1 MLEIALRHELLY
13 HKVQSREEFLEPS
26 RGSLVFLEHKLA
38 IYSKKKKKKTK
49 ISTLRITERNA
60 DLLCY

>member
-38 IYSKKKKKKTK
+38 IYYKKKKKDKNKYT
-49 ISTLRITERNA
+49 
-60 DLLCY
+60 

>member
-26 RGSLVFLEHKLA
+26 HGSLVFLEQKLA
-38 IYSKKKKKKTK
+38 IYYKKKKKDKNKYT
-49 ISTLRITERNA
+49 
-60 DLLCY
+60 

>member
-26 RGSLVFLEHKLA
+26 HGSLVFLEQKLA
-38 IYSKKKKKKTK
+38 IYYKKKKKTK

>member
-38 IYSKKKKKKTK
+38 IYYKKKKKTK

>member
-26 RGSLVFLEHKLA
+26 RGSLVFLEQKLA
-38 IYSKKKKKKTK
+38 IYYKKKKKTK

-60 DLLCY
+60 NLLCY

>member
-26 RGSLVFLEHKLA
+26 RGSLVFLEQKLA
-38 IYSKKKKKKTK
+38 IYYKKKKKTK

>member
-26 RGSLVFLEHKLA
+26 RGSLVFLEQKLA
-38 IYSKKKKKKTK
+38 IYYKKKKKDKNKYT
-49 ISTLRITERNA
+49 
-60 DLLCY
+60 